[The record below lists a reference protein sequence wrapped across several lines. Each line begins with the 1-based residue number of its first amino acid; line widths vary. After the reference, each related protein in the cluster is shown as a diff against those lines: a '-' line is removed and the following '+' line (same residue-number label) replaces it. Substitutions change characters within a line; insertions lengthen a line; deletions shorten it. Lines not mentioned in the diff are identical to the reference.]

1 MQQTLTS
8 KEMFIIKAL
17 EKILQERE
25 TKKPHHSQLRKAC
38 QDALGKFN
46 AYLNHVVSAVGL
58 SCCGNQ
64 D

>member
-1 MQQTLTS
+1 MQKTGTT

-38 QDALGKFN
+38 QDALGEWYYFSN
-46 AYLNHVVSAVGL
+46 YSAEYVM
-58 SCCGNQ
+58 
-64 D
+64 